1 MHCLF
6 LLGLILRFAGDGPG
20 PKAARDLPEALEDPG
35 VSEALV
41 HVDRHRDQTAEQLR
55 DLGAIISPSG
65 HEHERA
71 EAVEGRMRAIGLTD
85 VRVDTSPNAVG
96 VIPGTSGSS
105 LVFIATLD
113 DLKTVAEHQR
123 TVGPPRIEEERVV
136 GPGTNTSS
144 TTAAL
149 LAAAEAI
156 IASGLKPTHDLV
168 FAAVAQE
175 ETGLV
180 GVKNLYEEL
189 GDRAL
194 AYVDVLGDG
203 RRISYGALVIHWWK
217 VIGHGPP
224 GHTLRGGLPNVNRGL
239 ARAVDRILGLPQPEL
254 HEDRR
259 TAINI
264 SVLQSGA
271 VFNHKPATG
280 WFSLDVRSLDAP
292 IVEEIEK
299 DVGDILEEVGRET
312 ETRLVME
319 PFHLTP
325 GGQIPGARESDLV
338 RTSAAIARHLG
349 FEEPTLSD
357 RGSSNMNLP
366 IGRGTPA
373 IGLGGQR
380 GGRRGF
386 PDEWADIPAMIDTA
400 KHVVLLAATMGGART
415 MP

>member
-1 MHCLF
+1 MHKLILSTLF
-6 LLGLILRFAGDGPG
+6 LGLISDGPG
-20 PKAARDLPEALEDPG
+20 PHAVRSLPEALEDRG
-35 VSEALV
+35 VVEALT
-41 HVDRHRDQTAEQLR
+41 HIDRNRIQTAELLR
-55 DLGAIISPSG
+55 QIGGIVSPSG

-71 EAVEGRMRAIGLTD
+71 EAVAERMRAIGLSS
-85 VRVDTSPNAVG
+85 VRVDGSPNAIG
-96 VIPGTSGSS
+96 VVPGESGRS

-113 DLKTVAEHQR
+113 DLKTVAEHQK
-123 TVGPPRIEEERVV
+123 TVGPPRIEAERVV

-156 IASGLKPTHDLV
+156 VASGLKPTHELV

-180 GVKNLYEEL
+180 GIKNLYEEL
-189 GDRAL
+189 GDRAM
-194 AYVDVLGDG
+194 AYVNVLGDG
-203 RRISYGALVIHWWK
+203 RRISYGAIVIHWWK
-217 VIGHGPP
+217 VVGHGPP
-224 GHTLRGGLPNVNRGL
+224 GHTLGGGLPNVNRGL
-239 ARAVDRILGLPQPEL
+239 ARAIDRILGLPQPER
-254 HEDRR
+254 HSERR
-259 TAINI
+259 TTINI
-264 SVLQSGA
+264 SILQSGS
-271 VFNHKPATG
+271 VFNHKPETG
-280 WFSLDVRSLDAP
+280 WFSLDVRSLDGP

-299 DVGDILEEVGRET
+299 DVRGILEEVGRET

-338 RTSAAIARHLG
+338 RTSEAIASHLG
-349 FEEPTLSD
+349 FEEPALSD

-366 IGRGTPA
+366 IGRGTLA

-386 PDEWADIPAMIDTA
+386 PDEWADIPSMIDTA
-400 KHVVLLAATMGGART
+400 KHVVLLAATMGGAQSR
-415 MP
+415 P